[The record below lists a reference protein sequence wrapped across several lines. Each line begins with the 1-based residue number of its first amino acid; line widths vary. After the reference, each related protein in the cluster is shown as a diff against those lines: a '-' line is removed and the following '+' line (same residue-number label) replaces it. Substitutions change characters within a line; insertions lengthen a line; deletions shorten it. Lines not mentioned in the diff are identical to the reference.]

1 MVSPT
6 TLLMLL
12 ICVAILLL
20 VVMALRPSVTRSR
33 EGKIL
38 AFVSLFILPVLAAM
52 GGTSAHMERSKET
65 KFCLSCHI
73 MEPYGRSLHVDD
85 PTYIAAR
92 HYQNNRVPRDSAC
105 YTCHT
110 DYGMYGDIKSKI
122 RGLRHVYIQYLGT
135 APNPIKLYN
144 PYNNREC
151 LHCHEGARGFEGGVM
166 HNLEA
171 TTMQDIKS
179 NKISCTSSGCHEV
192 VHNVA
197 HLGEVKMWKEGSK

>member
-12 ICVAILLL
+12 IGVAVLLL
-20 VVMALRPSVTRSR
+20 VIMAVRPGITRSR

-38 AFVSLFILPVLAAM
+38 AFVALFVLPVLAGV

-73 MEPYGRSLHVDD
+73 MEDYGKSLHVDD
-85 PTYIAAR
+85 PTYLAAR

-135 APNPIKLYN
+135 APNPIKLYS

-171 TTMQDIKS
+171 DTMKQIKE
-179 NKISCTSSGCHEV
+179 NKISCTSSGCHDI
-192 VHNVA
+192 VHNVG
-197 HLGEVKMWKEGSK
+197 HLGEVKMWKEAK

>member
-1 MVSPT
+1 MISPAS
-6 TLLMLL
+6 LLMLVIGLSVVLL
-12 ICVAILLL
+12 IVMVAWPEI
-20 VVMALRPSVTRSR
+20 THSR

-38 AFVSLFILPVLAAM
+38 AFVSLFILPVMAGGGGVAA
-52 GGTSAHMERSKET
+52 HVEHSKET

-73 MEPYGRSLHVDD
+73 MQDYGKSLHVDD
-85 PTYIAAR
+85 PNSLAAR

-151 LHCHEGARGFEGGVM
+151 LHCHEGARGFEAGVM
-166 HNLEA
+166 HNLES

-179 NKISCTSSGCHEV
+179 NKIS
-192 VHNVA
+192 
-197 HLGEVKMWKEGSK
+197 